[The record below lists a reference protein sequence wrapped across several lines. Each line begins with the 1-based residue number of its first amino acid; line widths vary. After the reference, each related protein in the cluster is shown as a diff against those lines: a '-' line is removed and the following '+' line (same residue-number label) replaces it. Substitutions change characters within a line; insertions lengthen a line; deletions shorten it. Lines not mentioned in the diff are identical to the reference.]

1 MQKGVV
7 DNNKLKKE
15 VTMKLRKITWLIV
28 LFLSISFSIQAHQ
41 WEVGFRVV
49 NSNGELQSG
58 KSITIYSI
66 NPSTRVLEYITSLS
80 SLEADEAIEG
90 CNAYVDMYEP
100 NGLVHTPMTPIGSV
114 QVIPLREE
122 YIFVFEY
129 SKYAKYVLKDG
140 HSISAP
146 LYDFAMVY
154 NTSGNTIQDG
164 GYDNSSWSYWQT
176 GDWQDI
182 NIQFSSNKNS
192 INSVLDSSPITLS
205 TTILPKTYN
214 KATFPHAIVISENQQ
229 SNFVWRNWIRNN
241 VDVGSEGTL
250 NLITEDLPNATNT
263 VVAICAFKYNAN
275 ITTNISGGGNVY
287 INGTTYNCPT
297 SGAFIYDD
305 VPNTITAVNQSD
317 NLFDYFFDHWEQN
330 GSFYGSNS
338 TIPLN
343 NPSSNITLTAIYH
356 ARAIAPAI
364 TFGTQIGQPVLIT
377 WIDHPNTNV
386 TQYKVYRRVFE
397 NGNWSAEQLL
407 ATVNR
412 GVQSYTDSEY
422 NLGVWKQDQLLE
434 YGLTAYYSVNDN
446 WSTGGANTRVYCT
459 PGAKYAAD
467 NLKQLSMVNELPTDY
482 SINSYPNPF
491 NPTTT
496 IKYQLPQDGMVTIK
510 VYDVLGKEVATLV
523 NEQKSAGYYKVD
535 YDASKLTSG
544 VYICSIQSNSFSK
557 SIKLL
562 LTK

>member
-1 MQKGVV
+1 MT
-7 DNNKLKKE
+7 KLP
-15 VTMKLRKITWLIV
+15 
-28 LFLSISFSIQAHQ
+28 Q
-41 WEVGFRVV
+41 
-49 NSNGELQSG
+49 
-58 KSITIYSI
+58 Y
-66 NPSTRVLEYITSLS
+66 Y
-80 SLEADEAIEG
+80 
-90 CNAYVDMYEP
+90 
-100 NGLVHTPMTPIGSV
+100 
-114 QVIPLREE
+114 
-122 YIFVFEY
+122 
-129 SKYAKYVLKDG
+129 
-140 HSISAP
+140 
-146 LYDFAMVY
+146 
-154 NTSGNTIQDG
+154 
-164 GYDNSSWSYWQT
+164 
-176 GDWQDI
+176 
-182 NIQFSSNKNS
+182 
-192 INSVLDSSPITLS
+192 
-205 TTILPKTYN
+205 
-214 KATFPHAIVISENQQ
+214 
-229 SNFVWRNWIRNN
+229 NN
-241 VDVGSEGTL
+241 VE
-250 NLITEDLPNATNT
+250 
-263 VVAICAFKYNAN
+263 AICALKFNAN
-275 ITTNISGGGNVY
+275 ITTNISGGGKVY
-287 INGTTYNCPT
+287 ITNATYNCPT

-305 VPNTITAVNQSD
+305 IPNTITAVNQSD

-343 NPSSNITLTAIYH
+343 NPSSDITLTSIYQ

-386 TQYKVYRRVFE
+386 TQYRVYRKVFN
-397 NGNWSAEQLL
+397 NGSWSADQLL

-434 YGLTAYYSVNDN
+434 YGITAYYSVNDS

-510 VYDVLGKEVATLV
+510 VYDVLGKEVAILV
-523 NEQKSAGYYKVD
+523 NEQKSAGYYKAD
-535 YDASKLTSG
+535 FDASKLTSG
-544 VYICSIQSNSFSK
+544 VYICSIRSNSFSK